1 MGGFSPADA
10 MRRTLVRQVRNTF
23 NDQSQGER
31 PIPASDNAI
40 YARDTV
46 VWRVHGDVT
55 PMMVGGVAALL
66 TQMLHPAAL
75 AGVWDHSDVA
85 ADRLGRLRRTARFI
99 AVTTYGERDAAEQ
112 AIAKVRSIHQQ
123 VQGTLPDG
131 TPYRADDPALLAW
144 VHVAGAI
151 MFLDGWRR
159 YAEPRM
165 SRADQDRYFAEA
177 RTVAEMLGADPV
189 PEEPRRGRAADR
201 KLPPAASLRRA
212 HACIPP
218 DSAGFAGAEVERRA
232 GAEAADGRSGGPA
245 AVLRS
250 PSPSADPAAVAAA
263 AGPGRHLRIGRDAA
277 LGLRVGVLSLGQL
290 PGRGRRARR
299 GAWR

>member
-23 NDQSQGER
+23 NDQSKGER

-55 PMMVGGVAALL
+55 SMMVGGVAALL

-99 AVTTYGERDAAEQ
+99 AVTTYGEREAAEQ
-112 AIAKVRSIHQQ
+112 AIARVRSIHQQ

-177 RTVAEMLGADPV
+177 RTVAEMLGAYPV
-189 PEEPRRGRAADR
+189 PRSRAEAERLIESFRPQLRSDERTHAFRRTVLDSPAPRLKDAPVQKLLLAAAVDLLPR
-201 KLPPAASLRRA
+201 FARHLHLLTRQQLPP
-212 HACIPP
+212 
-218 DSAGFAGAEVERRA
+218 
-232 GAEAADGRSGGPA
+232 
-245 AVLRS
+245 
-250 PSPSADPAAVAAA
+250 
-263 AGPGRHLRIGRDAA
+263 
-277 LGLRVGVLSLGQL
+277 L
-290 PGRGRRARR
+290 PVR
-299 GAWR
+299 GATFALAGTLRWAFGSESYR